1 MHPKDTR
8 GSIALTLRALAHLL
22 NYPDAGRRAKMD
34 ALVEALDR
42 EAALGVPR
50 LAELGRL
57 IGALGTD
64 DPYAS
69 EARYIETFD
78 RGRSTSLHLFEHV
91 HGDSRERGPALVDL
105 ARTYEQAG
113 LYLDEGE
120 LPDFLP
126 VVLEFASTQ
135 PPAQAVAFVGEFVH
149 ILNAIHSALSQRRS
163 PYAVVFAAL
172 VELAGEPVRAVAIEP
187 EVDLDDA
194 WREPDAFGGCSSAGQ
209 SRPDAVQPVHL
220 VRTPR
225 SSTQPAQPPQSHI
238 GARQS

>member
-1 MHPKDTR
+1 M
-8 GSIALTLRALAHLL
+8 
-22 NYPDAGRRAKMD
+22 
-34 ALVEALDR
+34 
-42 EAALGVPR
+42 
-50 LAELGRL
+50 
-57 IGALGTD
+57 
-64 DPYAS
+64 
-69 EARYIETFD
+69 
-78 RGRSTSLHLFEHV
+78 
-91 HGDSRERGPALVDL
+91 
-105 ARTYEQAG
+105 
-113 LYLDEGE
+113 
-120 LPDFLP
+120 
-126 VVLEFASTQ
+126 VLEFASTQ
-135 PPAQAVAFVGEFVH
+135 PPAQAVAFIGEFVH